1 MIMRAYGCHIRK
13 IERSMFDSCGAWSN
27 LTLNGKV
34 EQLQPSKGMI
44 TRLRPPS
51 DEGLNHLNASHLYL
65 RGPG

>member
-1 MIMRAYGCHIRK
+1 
-13 IERSMFDSCGAWSN
+13 MFDSCGAWSN

-44 TRLRPPS
+44 TRLRPPT